1 MMKMLPATAAT
12 SRSTV
17 IDDTDGP
24 LVSEI
29 ADEIAQPPMIARPL
43 NHHVPIRPPI
53 DSSR

>member
-17 IDDTDGP
+17 IDETAGP
-24 LVSEI
+24 LVTRS
-29 ADEIAQPPMIARPL
+29 PMKSRMPMIARPL